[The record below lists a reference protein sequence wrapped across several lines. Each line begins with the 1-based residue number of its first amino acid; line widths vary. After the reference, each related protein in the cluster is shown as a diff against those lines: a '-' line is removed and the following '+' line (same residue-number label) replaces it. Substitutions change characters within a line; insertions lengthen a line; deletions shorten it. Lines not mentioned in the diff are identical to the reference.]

1 MDWCNHFNDDFRGA
15 VVDSLLEAEPSR
27 ILSGFSSDD
36 AIGPLSKA
44 LISVISESIGE
55 LWATQAGDGM
65 SPLRV
70 SDALDSL
77 GLSNRNLPFARELQ
91 DALDTQ
97 RDRLVVNENTLH
109 SLIDRARKRRSRDT
123 LPEHQF
129 AKRGMW
135 AIRFAGKE
143 TFLEGDL
150 KGAAFIHHLIRH
162 QGMQIHVIRLM
173 ADVAGAE
180 RTKIVPAAE
189 GLETDSAAADD
200 AADKR
205 TIKECEARYDSLVAE
220 REYANEDRVS
230 EIETEISKIAAYFSS
245 TLGLGKKSRKMGD
258 EVAAARRRIARVI
271 NIAFDKIDKSDVEL
285 ATHLRN
291 SIRTHT
297 EMVYEPDR
305 EVDWVLT

>member
-1 MDWCNHFNDDFRGA
+1 MEWYDYFTDDFRGT
-15 VVDSLLEAEPSR
+15 VVNSLLETGPSR
-27 ILSGFSSDD
+27 ILSGFSRND
-36 AIGPLSKA
+36 AVGPLSKA
-44 LISVISESIGE
+44 LISVISEAIGE
-55 LWATQAGDGM
+55 LWATQVGDGM

-70 SDALDSL
+70 SDAIESL
-77 GLSNRNLPFARELQ
+77 GLSNRNLPFVRELQ
-91 DALDTQ
+91 DTLDTL
-97 RDRLVVNENTLH
+97 RDRLVVNEDILY
-109 SLIDRARKRRSRDT
+109 SLIDRAKKRRSRGT
-123 LPEHQF
+123 LSEYQF

-143 TFLEGDL
+143 TFLKGDL

-162 QGMQIHVIRLM
+162 QGMHIHVIRLM

-180 RTKIVPAAE
+180 RTKIVAAAE

-220 REYANEDRVS
+220 REHAEGDRVS
-230 EIETEISKIAAYFSS
+230 EIETEISKIAAYLSS
-245 TLGLGKKSRKMGD
+245 ALGLGKRSRKMGD

-271 NIAFDKIDKSDVEL
+271 NIAIDKIEKSDAKL

-291 SIRTHT
+291 SIRTYT